1 MKASQEC
8 IRVITEL
15 YSRFFVNS
23 GTGDPVC
30 QKQGQNTLVLYASV
44 PYTVLLLQDPYY
56 WQQDPSFQR
65 IVFTFHSY
73 FTSATDLLKMLLENY
88 GYETKMEREKQRISA
103 PSSPRDE
110 KKMTKSLSLSLSLSL
125 LHLSLSLSISLSYF
139 HLLGDRRRSV

>member
-1 MKASQEC
+1 VCEVVFDIFLSSSSLLPTGTKFEHVKAAQEC
-8 IRVITEL
+8 VRVITEL
-15 YSRFFVNS
+15 YSRLFVNS

-44 PYTVLLLQDPYY
+44 PNTILLLQDPYY

-73 FTSATDLLKMLLENY
+73 FTTATELLVMLMDTY
-88 GYETKMEREKQRISA
+88 GYDSKMEKLKHRTSA

-110 KKMTKSLSLSLSLSL
+110 KKMTK
-125 LHLSLSLSISLSYF
+125 
-139 HLLGDRRRSV
+139 